1 MIVMTNINGF
11 ETPIEFPEGSVA
23 SVHASGDRQQ
33 WRVDFGSGFVQVGGI
48 ATVAF
53 DNVTEA
59 AVTVRLP
66 FGKLLDFQATPIDV
80 QGPLGEAVHI
90 ELLDNDSVQ
99 VYARTSQTFTG
110 SFYVKWSASGVVAL

>member
-1 MIVMTNINGF
+1 MIITANINGF
-11 ETPIEFPEGSVA
+11 ETPIELPDGGVSPVY
-23 SVHASGDRQQ
+23 VDGDKQQ
-33 WRVDFGSGFVQVGGI
+33 WRVDFGNGFVQVGGV
-48 ATVAF
+48 ATVTFNNA
-53 DNVTEA
+53 TEA
-59 AVTVRLP
+59 TVTVPLP

-90 ELLDNDSVQ
+90 EVLDNDSVR